1 MANTTYYNLKK
12 PLGTDYY
19 NVEDFNDNADAID
32 AALHG
37 LEAGKVAATN
47 GDVSNTKAVTFSS
60 VTASYPEISA
70 NSTLKVIFGRIK
82 KFLADLK
89 ANCITGLSVS
99 GRTITYTKA
108 GGTTGTITT
117 QDTTYNAASTSAA
130 GLMSASDKIKLNEI
144 ESGAQVNTVT
154 GVKGANEGS
163 YRTGQINLTA
173 ANIAAAPTSHAS
185 TESTFGL
192 GNQSAYGHVKI
203 IDSLAER
210 AYAAGEVLSAH
221 MGGELQKRLTAGIT
235 GKAVSRDAW
244 SWGGSF
250 DPSTSYVTVWRSG
263 DVVVVTLAAGISSA
277 IPAKTDRNILTNLP
291 AARNRVYAALTCVAF
306 DNNNAPASIVGTA
319 MCSIRPED
327 NAAVL
332 KVDKNLNPTA
342 LPYGAL
348 YGTIVYTTSEA

>member
-1 MANTTYYNLKK
+1 MANTTYYDLKK

-37 LEAGKVAATN
+37 LETGKVAATN
-47 GDVSNTKAVTFSS
+47 GDISETKAVTISA

-130 GLMSASDKIKLNEI
+130 GLMSASDKIKLNGI
-144 ESGAQVNTVT
+144 ESGAQANAVT
-154 GVKGANEGS
+154 GVKGANEGT

-173 ANIAAAPTSHAS
+173 ANIGAAPTSHAS

-192 GNQSAYGHVKI
+192 GNQSAYGHVKL
-203 IDSLAER
+203 IDSLDER
-210 AYAAGEVLSAH
+210 AYSAGEALSAH

-306 DNNNAPASIVGTA
+306 DNNSAPASIVGTA
-319 MCSIRPED
+319 MCSIRPEE

-332 KVDKNLNPTA
+332 KIDKNINPTA

>member
-32 AALHG
+32 TALHG
-37 LEAGKVAATN
+37 LEAVKVAATD

-70 NSTLKVIFGRIK
+70 NSTLKVIFGRVK

-130 GLMSASDKIKLNEI
+130 GLMSATDKIKLNGI
-144 ESGAQVNTVT
+144 ESGAQANTVT
-154 GVKGANEGS
+154 GVKGNAES
-163 YRTGQINLTA
+163 TYRTGQVNITP
-173 ANIAAAPTSHAS
+173 ANIGAPNISHAS
-185 TESTFGL
+185 AETTFGL

-203 IDSLAER
+203 IDSLDER

-235 GKAVSRDAW
+235 GKAVQRDAW

-250 DPSTSYVTVWRSG
+250 DPSMSYATVWRSG

-306 DNNNAPASIVGTA
+306 DNNSAPESIVGTA